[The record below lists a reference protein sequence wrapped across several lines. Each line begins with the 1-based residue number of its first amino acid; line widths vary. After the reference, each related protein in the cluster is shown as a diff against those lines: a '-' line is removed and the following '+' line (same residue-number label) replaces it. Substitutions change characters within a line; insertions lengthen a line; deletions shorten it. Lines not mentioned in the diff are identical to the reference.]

1 MLDYIKK
8 EDRYEAKQGEEYVVV
23 PKSALNT
30 LLEAYYDVAEGLM
43 RDENFMSQDT
53 IDKAIEALDTG
64 LIMQSYDVDSIQT
77 MFNYFAL
84 VDIYME
90 VAYALQGV
98 KNEKEIEEITELIG
112 EKIYHPKHRISSAEE
127 LRDEFHVH
135 IQDYK

>member
-30 LLEAYYDVAEGLM
+30 LLEDYYEVAEGLM
-43 RDENFMSQDT
+43 RDESFMSQDT

-77 MFNYFAL
+77 MFNYL
-84 VDIYME
+84 SLGDIYMN
-90 VAYALQGV
+90 VRHRLDGL
-98 KNEKEIEEITELIG
+98 KSEKEIEEITELIG
-112 EKIYHPKHRISSAEE
+112 EKIHDPKHRISSAEE
-127 LRDEFHVH
+127 LTDDTYMYLKGYE
-135 IQDYK
+135 